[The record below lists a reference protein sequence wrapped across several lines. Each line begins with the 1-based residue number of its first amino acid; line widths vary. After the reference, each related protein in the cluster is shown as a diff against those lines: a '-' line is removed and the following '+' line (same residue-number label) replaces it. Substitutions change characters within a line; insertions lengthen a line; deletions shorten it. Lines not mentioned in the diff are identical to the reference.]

1 MSKSVKQMEGGE
13 TMTEKIENKKI
24 RYSNKAMTIYQLK
37 TLVEF
42 FNEKDEKNDFQIL
55 LITPFGF
62 IKGDLEEINENKD
75 DFISLKQKSP
85 DTPDTYSYDVDISY
99 LIKLRSEHLSEL
111 QSEKE
116 VVIVDNGAT
125 LNFRN
130 VEVYKDNLSNPI
142 ATFEQMLVFA
152 DQIISFSIV
161 PRQIS

>member
-1 MSKSVKQMEGGE
+1 
-13 TMTEKIENKKI
+13 MTEKIENKKI